1 MSLPLRYLRAGAE
14 PGWAAGMCAACSKAP
29 GPLCEAFYKVS
40 AVIQPVPEPVIPFG
54 RAAWDGCETMGMD
67 RGGDCWGQRPES
79 TWPFLL
85 PLPPSTCKL
94 METSPSNSAA
104 CAV

>member
-1 MSLPLRYLRAGAE
+1 MSLPLRYLRAGAK

-67 RGGDCWGQRPES
+67 RGEIAGGSVQKAPGLS
-79 TWPFLL
+79 FPPF
-85 PLPPSTCKL
+85 PPA
-94 METSPSNSAA
+94 PAN
-104 CAV
+104 